1 MKHLLLCDYDI
12 CYVRGKCRHCD
23 QSMNQEMFNEEH
35 VQLDE
40 QNESV
45 NRGTNLA
52 FCRYCDQFMN
62 NRIWHLYSFCIP
74 NVTYEHL
81 LKTPNVTYELLW
93 TPNVTYELLSINTE
107 CDKWIEDASRL
118 WHGYLIESNDHIWN
132 GIPIVWMYEHH
143 KYEHQTYEHQ
153 MYEHQLY
160 EHLWTCIL
168 IVWMYEHLWTSIPCW
183 FCCWIPTDMYTILM
197 CWIPFDKYTM
207 CYWIP
212 FDKYT
217 MWMLLKTFEAM
228 YNVNDWIPMDMMT
241 K

>member
-1 MKHLLLCDYDI
+1 MCAENVDTVINQWTRKCLTRSMCSWMNKVSPWIMGPSQRFVDIVISLWTTECDI
-12 CYVRGKCRHCD
+12 CIPFVSR
-23 QSMNQEMFNEEH
+23 MWH
-35 VQLDE
+35 V
-40 QNESV
+40 
-45 NRGTNLA
+45 
-52 FCRYCDQFMN
+52 
-62 NRIWHLYSFCIP
+62 YSFCIP

-118 WHGYLIESNDHIWN
+118 RHVYLIESNEHLWN
-132 GIPIVWMYEHH
+132 SIPIVWL
-143 KYEHQTYEHQ
+143 
-153 MYEHQLY
+153 YEHQLY

-183 FCCWIPTDMYTILM
+183 FCCWIPTEMYTILM

-207 CYWIP
+207 CYWIS

-228 YNVNDWIPMDMMT
+228 YNVNDRIAMDAIT